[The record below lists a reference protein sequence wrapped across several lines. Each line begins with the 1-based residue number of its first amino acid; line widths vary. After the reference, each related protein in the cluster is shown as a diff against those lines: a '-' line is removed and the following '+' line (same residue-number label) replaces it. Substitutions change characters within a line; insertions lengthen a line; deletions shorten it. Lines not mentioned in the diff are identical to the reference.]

1 MNRSSLNSIV
11 VRLSLVLAALSLL
24 AVAPARAQD
33 CTVPTV
39 LTKTRPDPDGPPTR
53 LEVGIVVIDVID
65 LGDITQLF
73 TTDFVVAYRWHD
85 SRLSAEALGFSLED
99 CNLKISDVWHPF
111 IDLVN
116 QRKVREHYQDLVD
129 VDAKGNV
136 RVVQRYS
143 GELVA
148 PLHLEDFP
156 FDRQALPF
164 SLMALRSGP
173 DEVDLVLDEQFTT
186 VREPLSLAGW
196 DLVSTESED
205 HLEILGGG
213 RIKRPRLDFKLIIV
227 RDTSYYVWNVF
238 IPLLL
243 IVFMAWTVFWINP
256 EHFGPQV
263 GVSTAATFTLI
274 AFLLSLRQM
283 VPKVGYLTRA
293 DKLVLWCAVLV
304 FLALGEAVYTSRL
317 AKRGREDL
325 ALRIDWWARMVYPP
339 LLVAAAVRSLFF

>member
-1 MNRSSLNSIV
+1 MIRSYTLGAGSRFLLI
-11 VRLSLVLAALSLL
+11 LFALSL
-24 AVAPARAQD
+24 AAAAPARAQD

-53 LEVGIVVIDVID
+53 VDVGIVVVDVID
-65 LGDITQLF
+65 LGDTTQLF
-73 TTDFVVAYRWHD
+73 TTDFVVAVVWND
-85 SRLSAEALGFSLED
+85 PRLSAEALGSSLED
-99 CNLKISDVWHPF
+99 CNLKKSDIWHPF

-129 VDAKGNV
+129 VDAAGNV
-136 RVVQRYS
+136 RMVQRYS

-148 PLHLEDFP
+148 PLHLENFP
-156 FDRQALPF
+156 FDSQALPF
-164 SLMALRSGP
+164 SLMSLRYEP

-186 VREPLSLAGW
+186 VREGLSLAGW
-196 DLVSTESED
+196 DLVTTESED
-205 HLEILGGG
+205 HLEVLGSG

-304 FLALGEAVYTSRL
+304 FLALGEAIYTSRL

-325 ALRIDWWARMVYPP
+325 ALRIDYWARIVYPL
-339 LLVAAAVRSLFF
+339 LLVVAAVRSLVF